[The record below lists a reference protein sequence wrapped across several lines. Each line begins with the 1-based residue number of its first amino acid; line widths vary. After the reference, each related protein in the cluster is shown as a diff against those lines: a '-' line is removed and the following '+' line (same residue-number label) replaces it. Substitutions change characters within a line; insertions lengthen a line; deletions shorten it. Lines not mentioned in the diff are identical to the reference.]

1 MGRHP
6 RAGSDAAV
14 PTDDRVNR
22 KLVRMI
28 ELDFDDDGFRR
39 NGAPH
44 RIVSGALH
52 YFRVHPELWDDRL
65 ARLRALGAN
74 TVDTYIPW
82 NFHELPSGETDFT
95 GWRDVSRF
103 VRTAERHGLDVIL
116 RPGPY
121 ICAEW
126 ESGGLPAR
134 LLATDG
140 MGLRSSDPAFLAEVD
155 GWFDAVVPEL
165 LPLLGSRGGP
175 VVAVQVEN
183 EYGSYGND
191 AAYMAYLR
199 DGLVTRGVDCL
210 LFTADGSEDFMQ
222 QGGAIPGVLATGTFG
237 SRAPERFEVLRRQ
250 QPKGPL
256 AAMEFWIGW
265 FDRIG
270 QPHHV
275 RDVAETAASLDE
287 LLATGASVNL
297 YMAHGGTNFGFWA
310 GANHSGTGP
319 ETAGYEPTGTSYD
332 YDAPIGEAGELT
344 EKFHALRSVIGKYV
358 PLPEG
363 ELPAR
368 PPRLEPRRLER
379 ATGRA
384 RLLDSLDALSVP
396 VHRPTT
402 EPMERVGQSLGLI
415 HYRTHVPGPRP
426 EMPLRIDGVGDRAQ
440 VFADGR
446 PLGVLDR
453 NEPGGTLPLAVGPAG
468 ATLDILVEALGRAN
482 YGPQLD
488 DRKGIRRGVQH
499 ERQRLHGWEI
509 RPLPLAD
516 LSALAFREDVGAT
529 GGDPVFHR
537 FETEVDAP
545 ADAFLALPGWG
556 RGLLW
561 LNGFLL
567 GRYTDEGP
575 QRTLYA
581 PGPLWL
587 PGRNTLVVLELDRHA
602 EALEIRDEPDL
613 GPTTRAPSADY

>member
-1 MGRHP
+1 
-6 RAGSDAAV
+6 
-14 PTDDRVNR
+14 
-22 KLVRMI
+22 MI
-28 ELDFDDDGFRR
+28 ELDFDGTGFRR

-52 YFRVHPELWDDRL
+52 YFRVHPALWDDRL
-65 ARLRALGAN
+65 ARLRALGVN

-82 NFHELPSGETDFT
+82 NFHELPTGEVDFT
-95 GWRDVSRF
+95 GWRDIAGF
-103 VRTAERHGLDVIL
+103 VRLAERHGLDVIL

-126 ESGGLPAR
+126 EFGGLPAR
-134 LLATDG
+134 LLAVDG
-140 MGLRSSDPAFLAEVD
+140 IRLRSSDPAFLAAVD
-155 GWFDAVVPEL
+155 GWFDALAPQL

-183 EYGSYGND
+183 EYGSYGTD
-191 AAYMAYLR
+191 AAYLAHLR
-199 DGLVTRGVDCL
+199 DGLVARGVDCL
-210 LFTADGSEDFMQ
+210 LFTTDGSEDFMQ
-222 QGGAIPGVLATGTFG
+222 QGGAIPGLLATATFG

-250 QPKGPL
+250 QPQGPL

-265 FDRIG
+265 FDRVG
-270 QPHHV
+270 DPHHV
-275 RDVAETAASLDE
+275 RDAKETAASLDE

-297 YMAHGGTNFGFWA
+297 YMAHGGTSFGFWA

-319 ETAGYEPTGTSYD
+319 DTPGFEPTATSYD

-344 EKFHALRSVIGKYV
+344 EKFHTLRTVIGRYV

-363 ELPAR
+363 ELPPL
-368 PPRLEPRRLER
+368 PPRLAPRRLDR
-379 ATGRA
+379 ASGRA
-384 RLLDSLDALSVP
+384 RLLDSLDALSTP
-396 VHRPTT
+396 VHRPVP
-402 EPMERVGQSLGLI
+402 EPMERLGQSSGLI

-426 EMPLRIDGVGDRAQ
+426 ELPLRVDGIGDRAQ

-453 NEPGGTLPLAVGPAG
+453 NRPEQTLPLATGPAG
-468 ATLDILVEALGRAN
+468 VTLDILVEALGRAN

-488 DRKGIRRGVQH
+488 DRKGIRRGVSH
-499 ERQRLHGWEI
+499 ERQRLHTWEI
-509 RPLPLAD
+509 RPLPLTDLDALVLHDALDTAD
-516 LSALAFREDVGAT
+516 
-529 GGDPVFHR
+529 GDPAFHR
-537 FETEVDAP
+537 FETDLDAP
-545 ADAFLALPGWG
+545 ADAFVALPGWG

-581 PGPLWL
+581 PAPLWQA
-587 PGRNTLVVLELDRHA
+587 GRNTLLVLELARHGDS
-602 EALEIRDEPDL
+602 LELRDEPDL

>member
-1 MGRHP
+1 
-6 RAGSDAAV
+6 
-14 PTDDRVNR
+14 
-22 KLVRMI
+22 MI
-28 ELDFDDDGFRR
+28 ELDFDDSGFRR

-52 YFRVHPELWDDRL
+52 YFRVHPDLWDDRL
-65 ARLRALGAN
+65 ARLRALGVN
-74 TVDTYIPW
+74 TVDTYVPW
-82 NFHELPSGETDFT
+82 NFHELPTGEVDFT
-95 GWRDVSRF
+95 GWRDVARF
-103 VRTAERHGLDVIL
+103 VRLAGEHGLDVIL

-126 ESGGLPAR
+126 EFGGLPAR
-134 LLATDG
+134 LLASDG
-140 MGLRSSDPAFLAEVD
+140 IGLRSSDPAFLAEVD
-155 GWFDAVVPEL
+155 GWFDAVVPQV

-183 EYGSYGND
+183 EYGSYGDD
-191 AAYMAYLR
+191 AVYLAHLR
-199 DGLVTRGVDCL
+199 DALVARGVDCL
-210 LFTADGSEDFMQ
+210 LFTTDGSEDFMQ
-222 QGGAIPGVLATGTFG
+222 QSGAIPGLLATGTFG

-270 QPHHV
+270 EPHHV
-275 RDVAETAASLDE
+275 RDAEETAASLDE

-319 ETAGYEPTGTSYD
+319 DTAGFEPTVTSYD

-368 PPRLEPRRLER
+368 PPRLDPRRLER
-379 ATGRA
+379 ATGRV
-384 RLLDSLDALSVP
+384 RLLDSLDALSTP
-396 VHRPTT
+396 VRRPTT
-402 EPMERVGQSLGLI
+402 EPMERLGQSLGLI
-415 HYRTHVPGPRP
+415 HYRTHVSGPRP
-426 EMPLRIDGVGDRAQ
+426 EMPLRIDGIGDRAQ
-440 VFADGR
+440 VFVDGR

-453 NEPGGTLPLAVGPAG
+453 NAPGATLPLATGPAG
-468 ATLDILVEALGRAN
+468 VTLDILVEALGRTN

-488 DRKGIRRGVQH
+488 DRKGIRRGVSH
-499 ERQRLHGWEI
+499 ERQRLLDWEI
-509 RPLPLAD
+509 RPLPLTD
-516 LSALAFREDVGAT
+516 LSALAFADSAVDAGAAD
-529 GGDPVFHR
+529 GDPAFHR

-545 ADAFLALPGWG
+545 ADAFVALPGWG

-567 GRYTDEGP
+567 GRYTAEGP

-581 PGPLWL
+581 PAPLWQ

-602 EALEIRDEPDL
+602 EALEVRDEPDL

>member
-1 MGRHP
+1 
-6 RAGSDAAV
+6 
-14 PTDDRVNR
+14 
-22 KLVRMI
+22 MI

-95 GWRDVSRF
+95 GWRDISRF

-134 LLATDG
+134 LLATEA

-319 ETAGYEPTGTSYD
+319 ETAGYEPTVTSYD

-363 ELPAR
+363 GLPAR

-384 RLLDSLDALSVP
+384 RLLDSLDALSTP

-426 EMPLRIDGVGDRAQ
+426 EMPLRIDGIGDRAQ

-446 PLGVLDR
+446 PVGVLDR

-468 ATLDILVEALGRAN
+468 VTLDILVEALGRAN
-482 YGPQLD
+482 YGPQMD

-499 ERQRLHGWEI
+499 ERQRLHNWEI

-516 LSALAFREDVGAT
+516 LSALAFREDTGAA

-537 FETEVDAP
+537 FETGVDTP

-567 GRYTDEGP
+567 GRYTEEGP

-587 PGRNTLVVLELDRHA
+587 PGRNTLVALELDRHA

>member
-1 MGRHP
+1 
-6 RAGSDAAV
+6 
-14 PTDDRVNR
+14 
-22 KLVRMI
+22 MI
-28 ELDFDDDGFRR
+28 ELDFDDSGFRR

-65 ARLRALGAN
+65 RRLRALGVN
-74 TVDTYIPW
+74 TVDTYVPW
-82 NFHELPSGETDFT
+82 NFHELPGGGTDFT
-95 GWRDVSRF
+95 GWRDVARF
-103 VRTAERHGLDVIL
+103 ARLAREHGLDVIL

-126 ESGGLPAR
+126 EAGGLPAR

-140 MGLRSSDPAFLAEVD
+140 IRLRSSDPAFLAEVD
-155 GWFDAVVPEL
+155 GWFDALVPEL

-191 AAYMAYLR
+191 AAYLAHLR
-199 DGLVTRGVDCL
+199 DGLTARGVDCL
-210 LFTADGSEDFMQ
+210 LFTIDGSEDFMQ
-222 QGGAIPGVLATGTFG
+222 QGGAIPGLLATATFG

-250 QPKGPL
+250 QPRGPL

-265 FDRIG
+265 FDRTG
-270 QPHHV
+270 GPHHV
-275 RDVAETAASLDE
+275 RDAAETAGSLDE

-319 ETAGYEPTGTSYD
+319 DTPGHEPTVTSYD

-344 EKFHALRSVIGKYV
+344 EKFHALRAVIGKHL
-358 PLPEG
+358 PLPDT
-363 ELPAR
+363 ELPPL
-368 PPRLEPRRLER
+368 PPRLSPRRLER

-384 RLLDSLDALSVP
+384 RLLDSLDALSAP
-396 VHRPTT
+396 LRRPAT

-415 HYRTHVPGPRP
+415 HYRTRVPGPRP
-426 EMPLRIDGVGDRAQ
+426 ELPLRIDGLGDRAL

-453 NEPGGTLPLAVGPAG
+453 NAPGATLPLATGPAG
-468 ATLDILVEALGRAN
+468 VTLDILVEALGRAN

-488 DRKGIRRGVQH
+488 DRKGIRRGVSH
-499 ERQRLHGWEI
+499 ERQRLLGWEI
-509 RPLPLAD
+509 RPLPLTD
-516 LSALAFREDVGAT
+516 LTGLAFDGTVPAA

-537 FETEVDAP
+537 FETDLDAP
-545 ADAFLALPGWG
+545 ADAFVALPGWG

-567 GRYTDEGP
+567 GRHTDEGP

-581 PGPLWL
+581 PGPLWRA
-587 PGRNTLVVLELDRHA
+587 GRNTLVVLELDRHG
-602 EALEIRDEPDL
+602 EALELRDEPDL

>member
-1 MGRHP
+1 M
-6 RAGSDAAV
+6 SE
-14 PTDDRVNR
+14 
-22 KLVRMI
+22 MI
-28 ELDFDDDGFRR
+28 ELDFDDSGFRR
-39 NGAPH
+39 NGVPH

-65 ARLRALGAN
+65 GRLRALGVN
-74 TVDTYIPW
+74 TVDTYVPW
-82 NFHELPSGETDFT
+82 NFHELPSGEVDFT
-95 GWRDVSRF
+95 GWRDVARF
-103 VRTAERHGLDVIL
+103 VRTAGDHGLDVIL

-126 ESGGLPAR
+126 EFGGLPAR
-134 LLATDG
+134 LLASDG

-191 AAYMAYLR
+191 AAYLAHLR
-199 DGLVTRGVDCL
+199 DGLLARGVDCL
-210 LFTADGSEDFMQ
+210 LFTTDGSEDFMQ
-222 QGGAIPGVLATGTFG
+222 QGGAIPGLLATGTFG

-270 QPHHV
+270 EPHHV
-275 RDVAETAASLDE
+275 RDAGEAAASLDE

-319 ETAGYEPTGTSYD
+319 ETAGYEPTVTSYD

-344 EKFHALRSVIGKYV
+344 EKFHAMRAVIGKYV

-363 ELPAR
+363 ELPD
-368 PPRLEPRRLER
+368 PQPRLAPRRLDR
-379 ATGRA
+379 ASGRA
-384 RLLDSLDALSVP
+384 RLLDSLDALSTP
-396 VHRPTT
+396 IHRPTT

-446 PLGVLDR
+446 PLGAVDR
-453 NEPGGTLPLAVGPAG
+453 NAPGAALPLATGPAG
-468 ATLDILVEALGRAN
+468 VTLDILVEALGRAN
-482 YGPQLD
+482 YGPQMD
-488 DRKGIRRGVQH
+488 DRKGIRRGVSH

-509 RPLPLAD
+509 RPLPLTD
-516 LSALAFREDVGAT
+516 LSALTFEDGVGTAD
-529 GGDPVFHR
+529 GDPVFHR
-537 FETEVDAP
+537 FETEVDTP
-545 ADAFLALPGWG
+545 ADAFVALPGWG

-567 GRYTDEGP
+567 GRYTEEGP

-581 PGPLWL
+581 PAPLWQ
-587 PGRNTLVVLELDRHA
+587 PGRNTLLVLELDRHA
-602 EALEIRDEPDL
+602 EALELRDEPDL